1 METLDISC
9 MIWSEDGKLF
19 MDVIDQGIDSRLEA
33 FTKSTFKVEDGRLH
47 MAFHPAEVPLLLRR
61 LCEVY
66 ENSNEDD
73 EQCGLWIEDI
83 MMAQYGMEV

>member
-9 MIWSEDGKLF
+9 MVWSEDGKLF
-19 MDVIDQGIDSRLEA
+19 MDVINQGIDSRLEA
-33 FTKSTFKVEDGRLH
+33 FTESTFKVEDGRLY
-47 MAFHPAEVPLLLRR
+47 MAIHPGEVPLLLRR

-66 ENSNEDD
+66 ETANEDD
-73 EQCGLWIEDI
+73 EHCGLWIEDI